1 MGSQAQHKPVRR
13 SELGVVL
20 YQGEHYDSRVR
31 STVTGDGI
39 LPHLEQCIVK
49 ELGQGCA
56 IVPTN
61 LYAAHPHQGF
71 ERNRLF
77 QSTLHI
83 LVWAR

>member
-13 SELGVVL
+13 SELRVVL

-31 STVTGDGI
+31 PTVTGDGI
-39 LPHLEQCIVK
+39 LPHVEQSIVK
-49 ELGQGCA
+49 ELGQGCT
-56 IVPTN
+56 IIPTN
-61 LYAAHPHQGF
+61 LYATHPHQGF